1 MAQEPEIARPQERTE
16 FIAGFVEIEENPKPR
31 ETHRVGNRST
41 QVDLIVEKQVALEL
55 DGPRFPADQFMD
67 LHRVVGQEPGVK
79 ELELERQL
87 LVAPPSPV
95 GIEPDL
101 AMLVV
106 GEIAEE
112 LRHLAGPRMVRF
124 GRQLLRVEPQRFK
137 IEGSILRAQHGAGGG
152 QSDKE
157 ERGQDTRLHQRK

>member
-1 MAQEPEIARPQERTE
+1 M
-16 FIAGFVEIEENPKPR
+16 
-31 ETHRVGNRST
+31 
-41 QVDLIVEKQVALEL
+41 
-55 DGPRFPADQFMD
+55 
-67 LHRVVGQEPGVK
+67 VGQEPGVK

-112 LRHLAGPRMVRF
+112 LRHLAGPGVVRLR
-124 GRQLLRVEPQRFK
+124 GKLLRAEAQRFK
-137 IEGSILRAQHGAGGG
+137 IEGSFVRAQHGAGGG
-152 QSDKE
+152 QHDKE
-157 ERGQDTRLHQRK
+157 EQRQGTRLHQRK